1 MDTSTGV
8 VFPVSNTANMAE
20 SHEEERSSSAFGRA
34 VVAEALASVDAA
46 GADAA
51 QRDTGWRRG
60 YPQHLRRLVEVG
72 ATDHRAAMAI
82 ARDGLAS
89 VHDRMCWLP
98 ASGGHDRSLADAFA
112 TPLPHARWDSVTVAG
127 EGAAE
132 TEFTLPYKG
141 TRLQGD
147 ALRERLDG
155 WVTDG
160 VIEPGVRDAVNKVLD
175 NPDWLDV
182 RDRTFVVLGAG
193 AEMGPLRSLLRWG
206 GRVVGIDL
214 PRAALW
220 SSLFD
225 VARQGAGSLVVPV
238 AAGRADASDPAQ
250 HAGADLLHDIGG
262 VGDYLLGLDGPFVLG
277 NYVYADGGVNLRL
290 SAATDALALHLSQ
303 RDDVALAYLAT
314 PTDVFVVPDS
324 AVAQANSGLDRAFLK
339 SVRRPLRAVSRG
351 RLLQRQ
357 YPPEPAGVSLSDT
370 IVPQQG
376 PNYLL
381 AKRIHRWRAAAAAAD
396 GQLVSM
402 NIAPPTR
409 TRSVT
414 KNRALA
420 AAYAGAHRFGVE
432 VFDPST
438 ANTLM
443 AAMLVHD
450 LRTGGYAAKGDMW
463 QAEAAGAAHG
473 GLWRSPYDPRSALGI
488 AAVLGFGSAR

>member
-1 MDTSTGV
+1 MNTSTGV
-8 VFPVSNTANMAE
+8 VFPVSNSAKMAE
-20 SHEEERSSSAFGRA
+20 SHEEERSSSAFGRG
-34 VVAEALASVDAA
+34 VVADALASVDVV
-46 GADAA
+46 GADAV
-51 QRDTGWRRG
+51 QRDTNWRRG
-60 YPQHLRRLVEVG
+60 YPRHFRRLVEVG
-72 ATDHRAAMAI
+72 AGDHLAAMSI

-98 ASGGHDRSLADAFA
+98 TPGGHDRSLADAFSSPREGA
-112 TPLPHARWDSVTVAG
+112 PWDAVTVTG
-127 EGAAE
+127 QAAPE
-132 TEFTLPYKG
+132 KAFTLPYKG
-141 TRLQGD
+141 TRLEGD
-147 ALRERLDG
+147 AVRERLDG

-160 VIEPGVRDAVNKVLD
+160 VIEPGVRDAVNLVLD

-182 RDRTFVVLGAG
+182 RDSTFVVLGAG

-206 GRVVGIDL
+206 GRVVGLDL
-214 PRAALW
+214 PRPAMWAG
-220 SSLFD
+220 LFD
-225 VARQGAGSLVVPV
+225 QARGSAGSLTVPV
-238 AAGRADASDPAQ
+238 SGGRDTAVDPSERV
-250 HAGADLLHDIGG
+250 GVDLLHDAGG
-262 VGDYLLGLDGPFVLG
+262 VGDYLLGLEGPLVLG
-277 NYVYADGGVNLRL
+277 NYVYADGGTNLRL
-290 SAATDALALHLSQ
+290 SAATDAIATHLMQ

-324 AVAQANSGLDRAFLK
+324 AVAQANSGLDKAFLK
-339 SVRRPLRAVSRG
+339 SVRRPLRALSGG

-357 YPPEPAGVSLSDT
+357 YPPQSAGVAISDT

-381 AKRIHRWRAAAAAAD
+381 AKRIHRWRAAASAAD
-396 GQLVSM
+396 GRLVSM

-432 VFDPST
+432 VFDPAT

-450 LRTGGYAAKGDMW
+450 LRTGGYAAKGDVW
-463 QAEAAGAAHG
+463 RAEAAGAAHG
-473 GLWRSPYDPRSALGI
+473 GLWRTPYDPRSALGI
-488 AAVLGFGSAR
+488 AAVLGFGAAR